1 MESHLNDVRAGSTPD
16 QQVPIDP
23 RRRVDLQ
30 LKAVL
35 NRVYVPIEKRQMD
48 GSFRFRT
55 SDKRR
60 YERHPVTGV
69 IRRVD
74 GDH

>member
-1 MESHLNDVRAGSTPD
+1 MDTPRDDVRTGSAAD
-16 QQVPIDP
+16 QRPAINP
-23 RRRVDLQ
+23 LRRVDAQ
-30 LKAVL
+30 LKAML
-35 NRVYVPIEKRQMD
+35 NRVYVPIEKRQID